1 MSGILFDEIVFGP
14 VISRRLG
21 VSLGI
26 NLMPLTNKLCTFNCI
41 YCECGWT
48 EDDEHDNKLPRSE
61 EVKNA
66 LRNKLAELKNSNQ
79 EIDSITFAGNG
90 EPTLHP
96 AFAEIVDIT
105 VALRD
110 EYFKDAKITLLSN
123 SSMLHKADILKALQK
138 IDNNVLKLDAGT
150 EQTFQLVNKARNE
163 IKLSDIVDNLKKFEG
178 NLIIQTLFI
187 RGEFEGSKID
197 NTTEEEL
204 FFWLKHISEINPK
217 LVMIYP
223 ADRDT
228 PAENLEKISQ
238 EELKTIAE
246 KVEKL
251 GIKTEVY

>member
-1 MSGILFDEIVFGP
+1 MSGFLFDKIIFGP

-26 NLMPLTNKLCTFNCI
+26 NLLPLTNKLCTFNCI

-48 EDDEHDNKLPRSE
+48 PEVVNDNKLPGSE
-61 EVKNA
+61 DVRIA
-66 LRNKLAELKNSNQ
+66 LKNKLIELKSSNQ
-79 EIDSITFAGNG
+79 LIENITFAGNG

-105 VALRD
+105 IALRD
-110 EYFKDAKITLLSN
+110 EYFKDSKIALLSN
-123 SSMLHKADILKALQK
+123 SSRLQKADIFNALKK
-138 IDNNVLKLDAGT
+138 IDNNILKLDAGT
-150 EQTFQLVNKARNE
+150 EKTFQLINKAKRD
-163 IKLSDIVDNLKKFEG
+163 IKLIDIIDNLKKFEG

-187 RGEFEGSKID
+187 RGEFEGTRID

-204 FFWLKHISEINPK
+204 SLWLKHISEIKPK
-217 LVMIYP
+217 LVMIYS

-228 PAENLEKISQ
+228 PAEDLEKISRD
-238 EELKTIAE
+238 ELNTIAE